1 QLGRNNGQGQ
11 RRPVPLREMSKQQGK
26 VDIVGAGPGGLA
38 YLTLAGKSLIVQ
50 AEVLIYDALIHPEI
64 LTLAAEDCVRL
75 SVGKRGGQPSTPQN
89 QINQLLVE
97 HCQQGKRVVRLKCGD
112 PFIFGRTAAEL
123 QMLKKHGCAAQVWP
137 GLSSVFTA
145 PLLAGIPLTD
155 ARLSGSFVVISGHA
169 PDRINWSAVAQI
181 ETLVIL
187 MGTQMLSTII
197 EQLLRQGQDPARPIA
212 IIRRG
217 GWPQQQIWVGTLA
230 TIEPQ
235 TQGEALSPAVIVV
248 GEVVT
253 LRSSLEVAAP
263 SHLQSAEDF
272 KRVSP
277 ANYVLPSRAL
287 LSMTD
292 ANRPLAGK
300 TVLVT
305 RSASQ
310 AKGFCDRISAA
321 GATVLEMPAIE
332 IVPPSDW
339 SELDDAIATLEKF
352 RWLILTSANG
362 VNYFLDRLIE
372 KGKDLRSLSHL
383 KIAVV
388 GRKTATTLKK
398 RGLQANFIPPSFV
411 ADSLVEHFP
420 QQDLNG
426 LSMLFPRV
434 ETGGRDVLVAQF
446 KAREADITEAS
457 AYQSQC
463 IRSISPPVLEAL
475 QTQSV
480 DVITFASSKT
490 VQCFCQLLQQTATA
504 AGQNWLQWIQQA
516 QIASIGPQTSATCEQ
531 LLGRVD
537 VEASEYTL
545 EGLIQSIL
553 DYCTE
558 IETNILNREE

>member
-1 QLGRNNGQGQ
+1 
-11 RRPVPLREMSKQQGK
+11 MSKQQGK

-50 AEVLIYDALIHPEI
+50 AEVLIYDALIHSEI
-64 LTLAAEDCVRL
+64 LTLATEDCVRL
-75 SVGKRGGQPSTPQN
+75 SVGKRGGQPSTPQD

-97 HCQQGKRVVRLKCGD
+97 QCQQGKRVVRLKCGD

-123 QMLKKHGCAAQVWP
+123 QMLKRHGCAAQVWP

-169 PDRINWSAVAQI
+169 PDLINWSAVAHI

-187 MGTQMLSTII
+187 MGTQTLSTII

-217 GWPQQQIWVGTLA
+217 GWPQQQVWVGTLA

-235 TQGEALSPAVIVV
+235 IQGEVLSPAVIVV

-277 ANYVLPSRAL
+277 ANDVLLSRS

-310 AKGFCDRISAA
+310 AKGFCDRISTA

-352 RWLILTSANG
+352 HWLILTSANG

-372 KGKDLRSLSHL
+372 NGKDLRSLSHL

-388 GRKTATTLKK
+388 GRKTATTLKE
-398 RGLQANFIPPSFV
+398 RGLQADFIPPSFV

-420 QQDLNG
+420 QQDLRD
-426 LSMLFPRV
+426 LPMLFPRV

-446 KAREADITEAS
+446 KAQGADITEAP

-463 IRSISPPVLEAL
+463 TRSISPSVLEAL
-475 QTQSV
+475 QTRSV

-490 VQCFCQLLQQTATA
+490 VQCFCQLLQHTATA

-553 DYCTE
+553 DHCIKPE
-558 IETNILNREE
+558 ANILNKE

>member
-1 QLGRNNGQGQ
+1 M
-11 RRPVPLREMSKQQGK
+11 REQQGK

-38 YLTLAGKSLIVQ
+38 YLTLAGKGLIAQ

-64 LTLAAEDCVRL
+64 LTLAAKECVRV
-75 SVGKRGGQPSTPQN
+75 SVGKRGGQPSTPQD
-89 QINQLLVE
+89 QINRLLVE
-97 HCQQGKRVVRLKCGD
+97 HWQRGKQVVRLKCGD

-123 QMLKKHGCAAQVWP
+123 QMLKAQGCAARVWP

-155 ARLSGSFVVISGHA
+155 AQLSSSFAVVSGHA
-169 PDRINWSAVAQI
+169 PDRINWRAVAQI

-187 MGTQMLSTII
+187 MGTQTLSTII
-197 EQLLRQGQDPARPIA
+197 QQLRQQGKAPACPIA
-212 IIRRG
+212 IIHRG
-217 GWPQQQIWVGTLA
+217 GWPQQQVWVGTLT
-230 TIEPQ
+230 TIEAQ
-235 TQGEALSPAVIVV
+235 IKGEALSPAVIVV

-253 LRSSLEVAAP
+253 LQSSLEAA
-263 SHLQSAEDF
+263 
-272 KRVSP
+272 
-277 ANYVLPSRAL
+277 VLPHFQSTDDCKQMLQVTDAL
-287 LSMTD
+287 PPDAIPMTD
-292 ANRPLAGK
+292 SHRPLAGK

-310 AKGFCDRISAA
+310 ATGFCDRISTA

-339 SELDDAIATLEKF
+339 RPLDDAIATLDQF

-372 KGKDLRSLSHL
+372 TGKDLRTLGHL

-388 GRKTATTLKK
+388 GRKTAITLKE
-398 RGLQANFIPPSFV
+398 RGLQADFIPPSFV
-411 ADSLVEHFP
+411 ADALVEHFP
-420 QQDLNG
+420 EQDLSG
-426 LSMLFPRV
+426 LPMLFPRV
-434 ETGGRDVLVAQF
+434 ETGGRDVLVTQF
-446 KAREADITEAS
+446 KTKGAAITEVP

-463 IRSISPPVLEAL
+463 TRSMSAPVLEAL

-490 VQCFCQLLQQTATA
+490 VQCFCQLLQQTAMMT
-504 AGQNWLQWIQQA
+504 GQNWLQWLQTA

-537 VEASEYTL
+537 IEAAEYTL
-545 EGLIQSIL
+545 EGLVQSIL
-553 DYCTE
+553 DHCAKSE
-558 IETNILNREE
+558 AN